1 MLPCEVLTLIVPL
14 TGHEHELGHVLV
26 RIVLLLLVLGVV
38 VVVGRLLGWWLRWFV
53 RQAGVSR
60 LSLLVLLLLLEVVV
74 AWSLMRVRGW
84 GVQSEAHLRG

>member
-1 MLPCEVLTLIVPL
+1 M
-14 TGHEHELGHVLV
+14 
-26 RIVLLLLVLGVV
+26 
-38 VVVGRLLGWWLRWFV
+38 RLFV

-60 LSLLVLLLLLEVVV
+60 LSLLVLLLLLLEVVV